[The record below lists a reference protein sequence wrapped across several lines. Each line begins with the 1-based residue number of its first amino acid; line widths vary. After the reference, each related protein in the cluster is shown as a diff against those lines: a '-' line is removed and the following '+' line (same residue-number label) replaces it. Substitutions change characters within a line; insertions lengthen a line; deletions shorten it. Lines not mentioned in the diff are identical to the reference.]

1 MTNLTKCLF
10 HSHSHGNNG
19 EHIGCVTAMR
29 FGRLWL
35 VDDAQTC
42 YWTDQA
48 SVDLADDAKYQDGD
62 GYSMWCSDTPML
74 EYGDNQGT
82 LSLELSAEA
91 AEWTQK
97 IEELGGREYS
107 SLLAC

>member
-42 YWTDQA
+42 YWTDQD

-74 EYGDNQGT
+74 EYGKRCCCFPAARACA
-82 LSLELSAEA
+82 SLFLPSV
-91 AEWTQK
+91 
-97 IEELGGREYS
+97 RS
-107 SLLAC
+107 